1 VLSILLLLIFQV
13 NITWLAQITSALSVG
28 VVGGVK
34 VVPQWAAAAIYFGN
48 EFPPTRIT
56 SACLNLLG
64 ALLWTYSE
72 AQAAQAK
79 EQLLGDE
86 APQITNKGNRGSGAV
101 EITPRG
107 SAGSLGVERSDG
119 ACNNNL

>member
-1 VLSILLLLIFQV
+1 
-13 NITWLAQITSALSVG
+13 
-28 VVGGVK
+28 
-34 VVPQWAAAAIYFGN
+34 
-48 EFPPTRIT
+48 
-56 SACLNLLG
+56 
-64 ALLWTYSE
+64 LWTYSE